1 MAEALKSIPLSQLV
15 PSGENV
21 RKTGAET
28 GLEELVANIASNGLR
43 QNLTVRSIM
52 KANGKP
58 SGKYEVI
65 AGGRR
70 LAALVRLAEQKR
82 IPKNFAVPCLLIDG
96 HDPISVSLAEN
107 VVRAPLHPADQFEA
121 FAKLYAA
128 GLSAED
134 IAARFGIE
142 PGVVIRRL
150 KLAAVSAHL
159 MREYRDGHLTLE
171 QLMAFTISDDHALQE
186 QVWSNLPSH
195 DRDPRT
201 IRRALS

>member
-15 PSGENV
+15 SSDQNV
-21 RKTGAET
+21 RKTGAGA
-28 GLEELVANIASNGLR
+28 GLEELVANIAANGLL
-43 QNLTVRSIM
+43 QNLTVRPTTNA
-52 KANGKP
+52 KGKP

-65 AGGRR
+65 AGSRR

-128 GLSAED
+128 GLSAVD
-134 IAARFGIE
+134 IAARFGIRT
-142 PGVVIRRL
+142 GR
-150 KLAAVSAHL
+150 
-159 MREYRDGHLTLE
+159 
-171 QLMAFTISDDHALQE
+171 
-186 QVWSNLPSH
+186 
-195 DRDPRT
+195 RDPPPQARGGQRAPHAG
-201 IRRALS
+201 ISRRSPDTRAAYGLHHKRRPCSAGAGVE